1 MTSKAEGIAC
11 MIRRIIRQPMDDLL
25 ACMEPLFR
33 VRNPLPVF
41 IPMLVALVVTWVLYV
56 PIHELAH
63 AYGCLWTGGD
73 VSELQI
79 SARYGGAFYAKH
91 FDFIVTH
98 SDYAGRLSGFDTH
111 GSDWVYLATVFLPF
125 AISVVIGVPLLK
137 ALRGRR
143 RPMLFGVA
151 IVLGLAP
158 FYNLTGDYLEMGS
171 IIVTRVATGSL
182 SGPAAF
188 AGIRSDDV
196 FKLITDIATKPGELG
211 LDTPWA
217 VVIGCVLSVI
227 SQALALVLAFLTYWA
242 GHLFSRLL
250 GIRGRTASAAPPQ
263 PAHGTARTEPAEK
276 R

>member
-1 MTSKAEGIAC
+1 
-11 MIRRIIRQPMDDLL
+11 MIRRIVRQPMDDLL

-33 VRNPLPVF
+33 VRNPLPIF
-41 IPMLVALVVTWVLYV
+41 IPMLATMIATWILYV

-63 AYGCLWTGGD
+63 AYGCLWTGGE
-73 VSELQI
+73 VTELQI
-79 SARYGGAFYAKH
+79 SARYGGAFYAKY
-91 FDFIVTH
+91 FDFIVTE

-125 AISVVIGVPLLK
+125 VMSVVFGVPLLK

-143 RPMLFGVA
+143 RPMLFGAA

-171 IIVTRVATGSL
+171 IMVTRVATGSL
-182 SGPAAF
+182 ADPAAY

-196 FKLITDIATKPGELG
+196 FKLVTDIVTKPAELG
-211 LDTPWA
+211 LDSPGKIA
-217 VVIGCVLSVI
+217 IGSVLSII
-227 SQALALVLAFLTYWA
+227 SMGVALSLSFLTYWA
-242 GHLFSRLL
+242 GHLFSMVL
-250 GIRGRTASAAPPQ
+250 GVRGHVRPEAKAISD
-263 PAHGTARTEPAEK
+263 RK